1 MYTLWGRY
9 ANTGDTAK
17 WGNSIALRLTGNLKT
32 VPGFSAGDVV
42 DVEISEKGLIVEKPV
57 RPRLTEAVLLAGLTP
72 FSAHADEAATL
83 LDKES
88 EF

>member
-1 MYTLWGRY
+1 MRTQVTLQ
-9 ANTGDTAK
+9 K

-72 FSAHADEAATL
+72 FSAHADEVATL

>member
-17 WGNSIALRLTGNLKT
+17 MGQQYCSPVNRKSENRA
-32 VPGFSAGDVV
+32 GFSAGDVV